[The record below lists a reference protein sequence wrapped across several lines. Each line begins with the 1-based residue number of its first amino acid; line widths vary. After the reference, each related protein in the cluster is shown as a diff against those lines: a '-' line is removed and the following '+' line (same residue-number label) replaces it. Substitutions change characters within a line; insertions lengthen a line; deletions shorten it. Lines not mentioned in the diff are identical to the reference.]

1 MRMKRIGAVAAS
13 AALASI
19 TVLGG
24 AGTAMAQETD
34 TATVTSEGNYTMT
47 ATAIGDCQ
55 VEFTLK
61 SLRGDDYGNWR
72 GDFQVNE
79 EDPITAP
86 GSNPGVGNRG
96 ETFRPVIGSH
106 QGIADAIADRENPYD
121 FGAGTVTVDL
131 TAERTVP
138 DFDEPTETMTLPGVE
153 ANADGTHTVNFG
165 VYQGPPRYDAEIYN
179 TNGQITVTGCPTTED
194 DWFGGNLSAEIFG
207 ELENLS

>member
-55 VEFTLK
+55 VEFTLE

-72 GDFQVNE
+72 GDFQVNG
-79 EDPITAP
+79 EDPLAAP
-86 GSNPGVGNRG
+86 GSNPEVGNRG
-96 ETFRPVIGSH
+96 ETFRPVIGSN
-106 QGIADAIADRENPYD
+106 QSIADAIAERENPYD
-121 FGAGTVTVDL
+121 FGTSTVTVDL
-131 TAERTVP
+131 TDNRTVP
-138 DFDEPTETMTLPGVE
+138 NFDELTETMTLDGVQ
-153 ANADGTHTVNFG
+153 ANDTGTHTVNFG
-165 VYQGPPRYDAEIYN
+165 VYQGPPGYDAEIYN
-179 TNGQITVTGCPTTED
+179 TNGQITVTGCPTTD
-194 DWFGGNLSAEIFG
+194 DAPIGDNLSAEIFG
-207 ELENLS
+207 ALENLS